1 MRTALRP
8 HRKSDVCFST
18 HFSRSVVFKCYL
30 SISQV
35 FTFLRQSSKAANWQF
50 LRLCPAYRK
59 FILLIL
65 LLLVFVVD
73 GFFFVTVHRSRI
85 KQIKSN
91 KKQNPNMCDEHS
103 SLLPVLSRVQ
113 LPQYNFEPSVDS
125 SCRRGSFGARVDI
138 SCGAHGGDA

>member
-73 GFFFVTVHRSRI
+73 GFFLLLFIVRSFE
-85 KQIKSN
+85 SN

-138 SCGAHGGDA
+138 LCGAHGGDG